1 MKDCKARSGADG
13 NDRLLK
19 QYGGHSTGVA
29 RYPYANGGAVTGK
42 SAPAYAKGGMVEMEG
57 GSAAPRLDRPG
68 RMKASKKGAGK
79 KGTNVNVVVMAGKP
93 DAAGAQPPMA
103 PPPPDAGP
111 MPPPPMRAF
120 GGKVVARK
128 HGGAVKK
135 ADGGAISD
143 DSKKEVKRLQE
154 ENAPRAMKA
163 AGRMAAGAALGVL
176 GAKGIGKM
184 FGTPARGVDK
194 LMGGVTGAYGST
206 KVGADE
212 NEKLVSTGNEID
224 RLKAGKAEPGKE
236 DRKYGGAVKMK
247 YGAGSGEGRL
257 EMQEKMK
264 KEGK

>member
-19 QYGGHSTGVA
+19 AYGGHSTGVA

-42 SAPAYAKGGMVEMEG
+42 SAPAYAKGGSVEMEG

-68 RMKASKKGAGK
+68 RMKTSKKEAK
-79 KGTNVNVVVMAGKP
+79 KGTNVNVVVMAGGKP
-93 DAAGAQPPMA
+93 EGAAPPMA

-111 MPPPPMRAF
+111 MPSPPMRAF

-128 HGGAVKK
+128 HGGAVKRE
-135 ADGGAISD
+135 DGGR
-143 DSKKEVKRLQE
+143 VKDGDPVL
-154 ENAPRAMKA
+154 
-163 AGRMAAGAALGVL
+163 GAAGAAATGVGAAKYLHEVTKPFKAGTGRGKLIGAGLTGLGL
-176 GAKGIGKM
+176 AMGAKSM
-184 FGTPARGVDK
+184 PDK
-194 LMGGVTGAYGST
+194 KS
-206 KVGADE
+206 DE
-212 NEKLVSTGNEID
+212 KSGM
-224 RLKAGKAEPGKE
+224 AEDGKE
-236 DRKYGGAVKMK
+236 DRRAKGGAVKMK